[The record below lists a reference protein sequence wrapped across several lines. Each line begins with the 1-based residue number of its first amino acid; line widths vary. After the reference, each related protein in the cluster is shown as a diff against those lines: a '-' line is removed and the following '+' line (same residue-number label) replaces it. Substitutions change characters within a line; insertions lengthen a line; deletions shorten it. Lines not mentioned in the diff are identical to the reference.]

1 MPPAVKKQKTAGRP
15 PSVGSQRGAGSSSSD
30 ASTVVVPADASD
42 DDRSDCEAPVSA
54 REQEYRL
61 CEQRRP
67 PPRKIHAP
75 PPRPG
80 SPSDSEDEL
89 SPAQPLL
96 SDAPT
101 ATPEESYGEDEA
113 SLNAF
118 TKLHSICS
126 AEATA
131 SNTLQTLGSLCSRQM
146 IKTHTL
152 EKISKTYDDSYLR

>member
-1 MPPAVKKQKTAGRP
+1 MPPAVKKQKTAGKP
-15 PSVGSQRGAGSSSSD
+15 PLVGSQRGTGSSSSD
-30 ASTVVVPADASD
+30 ASTVAAPADASD
-42 DDRSDCEAPVSA
+42 NDRSDCEAPVSA
-54 REQEYRL
+54 REQEHKL

-75 PPRPG
+75 PPRPE
-80 SPSDSEDEL
+80 SPSNSKDES
-89 SPAQPLL
+89 SPARPLL

-131 SNTLQTLGSLCSRQM
+131 SSTLQTLGSLCSRQM
-146 IKTHTL
+146 IKAPTL
-152 EKISKTYDDSYLR
+152 EKISKTWDDSYLR